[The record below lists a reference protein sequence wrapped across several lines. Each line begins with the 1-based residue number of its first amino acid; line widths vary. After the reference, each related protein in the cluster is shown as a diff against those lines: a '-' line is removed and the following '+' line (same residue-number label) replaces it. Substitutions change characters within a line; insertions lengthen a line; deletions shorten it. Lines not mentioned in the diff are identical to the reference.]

1 MDHGAYLP
9 LDRGQQVTILASP
22 FWVWRDL
29 DMLAGTYMV
38 PVTNFTSHRANPT
51 PSIPTGDDHSPTTSP
66 PGAAPSTDMA
76 LLGLVPL
83 ACFLH
88 EADENVRQSLLISN
102 HTATRLVVPH
112 LHDRTALTCI
122 A

>member
-9 LDRGQQVTILASP
+9 LDRGQQVTILAPP

-38 PVTNFTSHRANPT
+38 PVTNYTSHRPSPT
-51 PSIPTGDDHSPTTSP
+51 PSNPTADEHIPAIPP
-66 PGAAPSTDMA
+66 PGTAPSTDMA

-88 EADENVRQSLLISN
+88 ETD
-102 HTATRLVVPH
+102 
-112 LHDRTALTCI
+112 
-122 A
+122 